1 MKTYDE
7 QFTVAIPKMFF
18 LNIHFRDVSLKN
30 YLILYVKQ
38 KNMRQ
43 NLKQGSEMS
52 HVFKQGRGLKASAA
66 QLYQDFL

>member
-7 QFTVAIPKMFF
+7 QFTFAIPKMFF

-30 YLILYVKQ
+30 YLTLYVKQ
-38 KNMRQ
+38 KNQRQ

-52 HVFKQGRGLKASAA
+52 HVLDRVEV
-66 QLYQDFL
+66 